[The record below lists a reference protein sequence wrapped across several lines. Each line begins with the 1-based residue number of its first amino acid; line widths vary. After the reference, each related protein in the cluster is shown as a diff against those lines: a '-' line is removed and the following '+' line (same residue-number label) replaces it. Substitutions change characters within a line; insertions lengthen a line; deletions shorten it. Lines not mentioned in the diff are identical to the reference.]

1 MNTKLKR
8 WVPVVTAVVCLLILV
23 APVAAAGNTV
33 HVVQPGET
41 LAQIAARYGTTTTS
55 LVQANGLRNA
65 NFIWWGQRLIIP
77 GSGYSTPSTGT
88 SYHTVSYGETLAII
102 AARYGTSISALAR
115 LNGLSNINFV
125 YVGQRLLVYGSA
137 PAPAPAPAPSTGTSY
152 HTVRYGETLAIIAAR
167 YGTSI
172 SALARLNGLSNIN
185 FVYVGQRLLVYGSAP
200 APAPAPS
207 APTGNKWILVD
218 LSSQRL
224 TAYVGNTAVRS
235 TLVSTGTYY
244 TPTPTGRYSIIY
256 KVGSTAM
263 SGPGYYLPNV
273 PYVMGFIGQFS
284 MHGTYWHSNFGT
296 PMSHGCVNLPTSEA
310 AWLYSW
316 APMGTSVVIQ
326 W

>member
-8 WVPVVTAVVCLLILV
+8 WVPLTTAVICVLILV
-23 APVAAAGNTV
+23 TPVAAAGNTV

-41 LAQIAARYGTTTTS
+41 LSRIAARYGTTTTR
-55 LVQANGLRNA
+55 LVQANGLRSA

-77 GSGYSTPSTGT
+77 GGGYS
-88 SYHTVSYGETLAII
+88 
-102 AARYGTSISALAR
+102 
-115 LNGLSNINFV
+115 
-125 YVGQRLLVYGSA
+125 
-137 PAPAPAPAPSTGTSY
+137 APSTGTSY

-185 FVYVGQRLLVYGSAP
+185 YVYVGQRLRVSGSAP

-218 LSSQRL
+218 LSSQLL

-235 TLVSTGTYY
+235 TYVSTGTSY
-244 TPTPTGRYSIIY
+244 TPTPTGRYRIIY

-273 PYVMGFIGQFS
+273 PYVMGFIGQYS